1 MKKTVFFGVFLLS
14 FCGRI
19 FTKLDLSLSEKLD
32 FCKKA
37 ADFDSFFSRFW
48 LKIDSFCV
56 ASESKKAQKS
66 EKAEFHNPTFPEQT
80 NK

>member
-37 ADFDSFFSRFW
+37 ADFDSFFYRFW

-56 ASESKKAQKS
+56 ASESKKAQKKRKS
-66 EKAEFHNPTFPEQT
+66 RISQPDFS
-80 NK
+80 